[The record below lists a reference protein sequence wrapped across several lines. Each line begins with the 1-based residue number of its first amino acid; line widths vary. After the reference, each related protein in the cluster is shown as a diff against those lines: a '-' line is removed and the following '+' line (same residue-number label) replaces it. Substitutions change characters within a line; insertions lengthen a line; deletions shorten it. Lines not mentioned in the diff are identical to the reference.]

1 MGKTLQDFPKMIL
14 FKLSENSY
22 TPSTMDACI
31 LLNSNSDKKEGAVY
45 KKISKTFSLFFKNM
59 VFIVSHNL
67 MVGEICHAVKFSCK
81 YN

>member
-1 MGKTLQDFPKMIL
+1 MLQDFPEIIL

-45 KKISKTFSLFFKNM
+45 KKN
-59 VFIVSHNL
+59 
-67 MVGEICHAVKFSCK
+67 
-81 YN
+81 

>member
-31 LLNSNSDKKEGAVY
+31 LLNSNSDKKEGTVY
-45 KKISKTFSLFFKNM
+45 KKKIS
-59 VFIVSHNL
+59 
-67 MVGEICHAVKFSCK
+67 
-81 YN
+81 

>member
-31 LLNSNSDKKEGAVY
+31 LLNSNSDKKRRDSVP
-45 KKISKTFSLFFKNM
+45 KKIS
-59 VFIVSHNL
+59 
-67 MVGEICHAVKFSCK
+67 
-81 YN
+81 